1 MSTIAAISTPPGKG
15 GIAVIRI
22 SGENA
27 LSVAQKMFIPACGCD
42 LSAVSGGRAVYGR
55 ITCDGEMIDD
65 GIATVFRAPRSFT
78 GEDTVEISCH
88 GGILLTERVLAAA
101 FKSGAE
107 QAKAGEFTQRAF
119 LNGKIDLS
127 GAEAVIGLIE
137 AESEEKLRLCASH
150 SGGVLKKRCDE
161 IYARIMKLV
170 STVYVRID
178 YPEEDLSE
186 LTDAEII
193 AELEDICAELGATE
207 RTYKQGKAVSEGVKT
222 AIIGKPNVGKSSL
235 LNALVGE
242 EKAIVTAHA
251 GTTRD
256 VIEDKINAGRVT
268 LRLFD
273 TAGIR
278 DCDDEVEQIG
288 VSRAIDKASEAE
300 LIVAVFDTSKMPDD
314 QDERIISIAREALAL
329 KKPVIF
335 VLNKSDGALEN
346 AVSAITGAI
355 EGVIS
360 DLNTPEAIPGTI
372 SGTISVA
379 TLGSALNIPQSLR
392 GCVKTVSASAKDGT
406 GIEKIKEAAESFF
419 IEGHIDYQSV
429 AVVANARQYAAV
441 SSARMSVEHAL
452 AAIKGGYGA
461 DVCGLDLE
469 AALGAIGQVDG
480 RAVSDEITNEIFHNF
495 CVGK

>member
-1 MSTIAAISTPPGKG
+1 M
-15 GIAVIRI
+15 
-22 SGENA
+22 
-27 LSVAQKMFIPACGCD
+27 
-42 LSAVSGGRAVYGR
+42 
-55 ITCDGEMIDD
+55 
-65 GIATVFRAPRSFT
+65 
-78 GEDTVEISCH
+78 
-88 GGILLTERVLAAA
+88 
-101 FKSGAE
+101 
-107 QAKAGEFTQRAF
+107 
-119 LNGKIDLS
+119 
-127 GAEAVIGLIE
+127 
-137 AESEEKLRLCASH
+137 
-150 SGGVLKKRCDE
+150 
-161 IYARIMKLV
+161 
-170 STVYVRID
+170 
-178 YPEEDLSE
+178 
-186 LTDAEII
+186 
-193 AELEDICAELGATE
+193 
-207 RTYKQGKAVSEGVKT
+207 
-222 AIIGKPNVGKSSL
+222 
-235 LNALVGE
+235 
-242 EKAIVTAHA
+242 
-251 GTTRD
+251 
-256 VIEDKINAGRVT
+256 IEDKINAGRVT

-335 VLNKSDGALEN
+335 VLNKSDGSLEN

-360 DLNTPEAIPGTI
+360 DLNTPEAIPE
-372 SGTISVA
+372 A
-379 TLGSALNIPQSLR
+379 ALGSALNIPQSLR
-392 GCVKTVSASAKDGT
+392 DCVKTVSASAKDGT

-441 SSARMSVEHAL
+441 SESRKAVERAL

>member
-1 MSTIAAISTPPGKG
+1 
-15 GIAVIRI
+15 
-22 SGENA
+22 
-27 LSVAQKMFIPACGCD
+27 
-42 LSAVSGGRAVYGR
+42 
-55 ITCDGEMIDD
+55 
-65 GIATVFRAPRSFT
+65 
-78 GEDTVEISCH
+78 
-88 GGILLTERVLAAA
+88 
-101 FKSGAE
+101 
-107 QAKAGEFTQRAF
+107 
-119 LNGKIDLS
+119 
-127 GAEAVIGLIE
+127 
-137 AESEEKLRLCASH
+137 
-150 SGGVLKKRCDE
+150 VLKKRCDE

-193 AELEDICAELGATE
+193 AELEDVRAELCATE

-355 EGVIS
+355 EEVIS
-360 DLNTPEAIPGTI
+360 ELNTPEAIPEDTPI
-372 SGTISVA
+372 
-379 TLGSALNIPQSLR
+379 SALNIPQSLR
-392 GCVKTVSASAKDGT
+392 SCVKTVSASAKDGT

-441 SSARMSVEHAL
+441 SSARMSVERAL